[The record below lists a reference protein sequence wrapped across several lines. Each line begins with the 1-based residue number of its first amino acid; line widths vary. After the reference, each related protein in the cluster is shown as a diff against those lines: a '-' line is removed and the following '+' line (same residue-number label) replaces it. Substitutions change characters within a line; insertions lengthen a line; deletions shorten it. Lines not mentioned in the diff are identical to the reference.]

1 MTDQFDLIAACRA
14 FYPTAAEYTFTVV
27 FTCCFCSIL
36 SPSGYP
42 VFMLDLLTLFHVS
55 LMLSSVLFSSL
66 CALVWLFY
74 INLSLSSL
82 ILYFAK
88 NIVVF
93 SSYSGILLSGNVFFQ
108 NAHFTLLL
116 ILFPVQNFPIFFFN
130 ILVIAVLKSLTGNS

>member
-14 FYPTAAEYTFTVV
+14 FYPTATEYTFTVV

-66 CALVWLFY
+66 CALVWLFD
-74 INLSLSSL
+74 INLSWSSR

-93 SSYSGILLSGNVFFQ
+93 SSYSGILLSGNVFF
-108 NAHFTLLL
+108 
-116 ILFPVQNFPIFFFN
+116 
-130 ILVIAVLKSLTGNS
+130 